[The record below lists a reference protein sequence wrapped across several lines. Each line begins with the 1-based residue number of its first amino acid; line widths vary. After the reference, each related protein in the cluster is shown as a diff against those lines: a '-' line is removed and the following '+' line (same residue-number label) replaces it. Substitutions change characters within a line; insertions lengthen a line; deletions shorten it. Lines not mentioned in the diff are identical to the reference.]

1 MEQDE
6 SVRKSALMAL
16 IRELHRSR
24 KAEAIIEAF
33 EVSLSA
39 HQPEERGNI
48 LEYWIDFY
56 RLRRYQRDRRRRRAS
71 LRERISPC
79 SACGYPS
86 SQRHHL
92 WDVATHGENRV
103 TIQLCA
109 NCHELQHLIYNVLV
123 KDSEHSRKIALHI
136 VKSGKISGETTE
148 RLIGWCAAT
157 IRYEANQGWV
167 AEARADWDWIR
178 GKLGEI
184 RAQIGDRERAQ
195 KADDERA

>member
-1 MEQDE
+1 MIEQQDE
-6 SVRKSALMAL
+6 AARKSALIAL
-16 IRELHRSR
+16 IRELHRGS
-24 KAEAIIEAF
+24 KAKAIIEAF
-33 EVSLSA
+33 EASLTA
-39 HQPEERGNI
+39 HEPDERGNI

-71 LRERISPC
+71 FRERISPC

-109 NCHELQHLIYNVLV
+109 NCHELQHLMYNALV

-136 VKSGKISGETTE
+136 AKSGKISPETLK

-167 AEARADWDWIR
+167 AEWRAEWGWIR
-178 GKLGEI
+178 RIFGDIAAPTE
-184 RAQIGDRERAQ
+184 AQDGA
-195 KADDERA
+195 

>member
-1 MEQDE
+1 MIEQQDE
-6 SVRKSALMAL
+6 AARKSALIAL
-16 IRELHRSR
+16 IRELHRGS
-24 KAEAIIEAF
+24 KAKAIIEAF
-33 EVSLSA
+33 EASLTA
-39 HQPEERGNI
+39 HEPDERGNI

-71 LRERISPC
+71 FRERISPC

-109 NCHELQHLIYNVLV
+109 NCHELQHLMYNALV

-136 VKSGKISGETTE
+136 AKSGKISPETLK

-167 AEARADWDWIR
+167 AEWRAEWGWIR
-178 GKLGEI
+178 RIFEDI
-184 RAQIGDRERAQ
+184 AAPTEAQDGA
-195 KADDERA
+195 

>member
-1 MEQDE
+1 MERDE
-6 SVRKSALMAL
+6 AAQKSALIRL
-16 IRELHRSR
+16 IRELHRGR

-33 EVSLSA
+33 EASLTA
-39 HQPEERGNI
+39 HEPGERGNI

-71 LRERISPC
+71 YRERISPC

-109 NCHELQHLIYNVLV
+109 NCHELQHLMYNALV
-123 KDSEHSRKIALHI
+123 KDSEHSRRIALHI
-136 VKSGKISGETTE
+136 ARSGKISAETLR

-157 IRYEANQGWV
+157 IRYEADQGWV
-167 AEARADWDWIR
+167 PEWRADWDWIGR
-178 GKLGEI
+178 TFGEI
-184 RAQIGDRERAQ
+184 LAQTGKSDGAEQADAER
-195 KADDERA
+195 K